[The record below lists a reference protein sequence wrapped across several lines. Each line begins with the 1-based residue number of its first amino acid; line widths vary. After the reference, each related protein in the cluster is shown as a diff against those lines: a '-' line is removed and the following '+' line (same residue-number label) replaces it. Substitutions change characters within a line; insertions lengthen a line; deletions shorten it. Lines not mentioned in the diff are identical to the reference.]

1 MSIPTIKFREMTLKE
16 NIDVI
21 KWAYFE
27 DNGAL
32 SVYDFTIQ
40 YFPELANLDSNLSQE
55 KVYKAIEDV
64 VTNDYNKYKDRIINE
79 TERYN
84 LL

>member
-16 NIDVI
+16 NIDVV

-32 SVYDFTIQ
+32 SVHDFTIQ

-79 TERYN
+79 T
-84 LL
+84 